1 MNSATYWWKLRRL
14 QRKKEKILASYKRDK
29 EKAERDKKAREQ
41 IENIDHD
48 AMFESDL
55 MDDEINS
62 LASRHLI
69 QSAQRLLL
77 PIPEYSP
84 DSDAWKQSR
93 LTGRIRLTRSA
104 MATLRS
110 GIRVERKE
118 RRESAMLWIAALTGA
133 LGALTGLLAVWK
145 S

>member
-14 QRKKEKILASYKRDK
+14 QRKKGKILAGYKRDK
-29 EKAERDKKAREQ
+29 EKAKRDKKAREE
-41 IENIDHD
+41 IESIDHS

-55 MDDEINS
+55 KDDEIES
-62 LASRHLI
+62 LASRNLI
-69 QSAQRLLL
+69 QTAQRLLL
-77 PIPEYSP
+77 PIPEYSR
-84 DSDAWKQSR
+84 DSDAWKESR

-110 GIRVERKE
+110 KIRTERKE
-118 RRESAMLWIAALTGA
+118 RRESAMLWIAAITGM

-145 S
+145 T